1 MVQLLLARALPTSLV
16 LTLVVVSLVCP
27 GSAKDKRD
35 NAAAPPAP
43 ELLLPEG
50 RKLVWESSFS
60 ADRDVRKKPRFWTK
74 LLDLVAGEPE
84 RHFMVRPYG
93 VAVDSHHR
101 VIVSDPGA
109 EGIHIFDGEKQKY
122 KFIERRYS
130 RKDPL
135 KAPQCITVD
144 ASDNIYVTDS
154 ESGRI
159 FVFDPGGKFQR
170 AIGSLKGGEG
180 FFKRPTGIAVDSA
193 AHKIYVTDTLRN
205 KIFVLDMDGK
215 VERTIGEPGG
225 EHGHFNYPT
234 ELLRHG
240 DELAVVDAMNFRVQV
255 LDPSGR
261 FEYAVGT
268 IGQDAGQLFRPK
280 GIGID
285 SENHLY
291 IVDGLAGVVQV
302 FDSEGQLLYSFGGK
316 GTGPWQFQLP
326 SGLFIDGRD
335 KIYVADSYNRRI
347 QVFQYHRVGSAAGS
361 GH

>member
-1 MVQLLLARALPTSLV
+1 MLALLL
-16 LTLVVVSLVCP
+16 CP
-27 GSAKDKRD
+27 AFAKERKDKT
-35 NAAAPPAP
+35 APPPAP

-60 ADRDVRKKPRFWTK
+60 SDREVRKKPRFWTK

-109 EGIHIFDGEKQKY
+109 EGIHIFDWEKQKY
-122 KFIERRYS
+122 KFIERRYA
-130 RKDPL
+130 RRDPL

-144 ASDNIYVTDS
+144 ANDNIYVTDS

-170 AIGSLKGGEG
+170 TVGSLKGGEG

-193 AHKIYVTDTLRN
+193 AHRIYVTDTLRN

-215 VERTIGEPGG
+215 VERTIGEGGAEPGR
-225 EHGHFNYPT
+225 FNYPT

-255 LDPSGR
+255 LESSGR
-261 FEYAVGT
+261 FQYAVGT
-268 IGQDAGQLFRPK
+268 IGRDPGQLFRAK
-280 GIGID
+280 GIGFD

-291 IVDGLAGVVQV
+291 IVDGLSAVVQV
-302 FDSEGQLLYSFGGK
+302 FDHEGRLLYSFGGK

-326 SGLFIDGRD
+326 AGLFIDHGD
-335 KIYVADSYNRRI
+335 KVYVVDSYNRRI
-347 QVFQYHRVGSAAGS
+347 QVFQYYRAGS
-361 GH
+361 TAGGGQ